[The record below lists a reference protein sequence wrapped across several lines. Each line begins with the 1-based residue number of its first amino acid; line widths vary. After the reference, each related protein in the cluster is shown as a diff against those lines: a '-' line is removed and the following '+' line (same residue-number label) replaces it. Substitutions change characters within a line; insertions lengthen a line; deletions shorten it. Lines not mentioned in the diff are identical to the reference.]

1 MLLDGLKPDNNLL
14 SVQHEVITVVHLVQR
29 GYDVEMNDLERG
41 SGVDFIA
48 TREELQ
54 LEVECKMFTG
64 DLGRKLHRRKVLMLH
79 KHLFDTVL
87 RAYQSAQHGLFI
99 RITVPDRL
107 HCGNPQLHGIEQAL
121 STGLQAGNALT
132 KSDECEIEI
141 TDFAI
146 AESPFNVA
154 GPHDI
159 SRKALEDFSR
169 AKFGRVNKEMM
180 IVFSPGKRAVIALVE
195 SAQPDEVLKG
205 VARQLRDTAKRQ
217 FTGTR
222 PGIIAV
228 QFQELSADA
237 MENLARKDSSSRV
250 NANGLQIVTADFLD
264 SPKRA
269 HIHTVVYRSHGR
281 MTRAGNTIT
290 GAGPAY
296 FIRNPGNAC
305 YGDVRA
311 RAFGDGDNETSA
323 RAAAAVI
330 PAA

>member
-1 MLLDGLKPDNNLL
+1 M
-14 SVQHEVITVVHLVQR
+14 
-29 GYDVEMNDLERG
+29 
-41 SGVDFIA
+41 
-48 TREELQ
+48 
-54 LEVECKMFTG
+54 
-64 DLGRKLHRRKVLMLH
+64 
-79 KHLFDTVL
+79 
-87 RAYQSAQHGLFI
+87 
-99 RITVPDRL
+99 
-107 HCGNPQLHGIEQAL
+107 
-121 STGLQAGNALT
+121 GLQAGKALT
-132 KSDECEIEI
+132 KSDDCEVEI

-154 GPHDI
+154 GPNDI

-169 AKFGRVNKEMM
+169 AHYGRVNTEMM

-228 QFQELSADA
+228 QFHELSADA
-237 MENLARKDSSSRV
+237 MENLAREDSSSHM
-250 NANGLQIVTADFLD
+250 NANGLQIVTSDFLD

-281 MTRAGNTIT
+281 ITRAGNTIT

-296 FIRNPGNAC
+296 FIRNPGNAF
-305 YGDVRA
+305 YADSRA
-311 RAFGDGDNETSA
+311 RAFGEGNGG
-323 RAAAAVI
+323 AAAKTEAVS
-330 PAA
+330 PA